1 DAAGES
7 MLERDTGVAPR
18 SDCQFDAYR
27 AVAHFVRDARDRS
40 VDRAVLCP
48 GEPVQA
54 NAGALAAPDATRG
67 YRGREQSDGDDVS
80 IGNDERQALTRL
92 DDGSGPQR
100 GDVAESARGSGPD
113 GVPVGLDPQ
122 TEERV
127 LRSALFAFE
136 PRDLAADLI
145 ERCRA
150 IAIAGDLFLLDTDK
164 R

>member
-1 DAAGES
+1 
-7 MLERDTGVAPR
+7 
-18 SDCQFDAYR
+18 
-27 AVAHFVRDARDRS
+27 
-40 VDRAVLCP
+40 
-48 GEPVQA
+48 
-54 NAGALAAPDATRG
+54 G

-92 DDGSGPQR
+92 DDGTGPQR

-150 IAIAGDLFLLDTDK
+150 IAIAGDLFLLDTDQRQPRAVRRRPRAQRVGAPLFEIVIRDEELRTK
-164 R
+164 AFEAFELLLCVPCGRFRFAQPLARLVE